1 MKKPPFSNRTPG
13 IPGMQCYSLTDE
25 NPRRIGQIFI
35 MACPVN
41 ESAMNDLIG
50 LIGSVVWLAN
60 LSD

>member
-1 MKKPPFSNRTPG
+1 
-13 IPGMQCYSLTDE
+13 MQCYSLSDE

>member
-1 MKKPPFSNRTPG
+1 
-13 IPGMQCYSLTDE
+13 MQCYSLLGE

-35 MACPVN
+35 VACPLN
-41 ESAMNDLIG
+41 DSTMNDLIG